1 MNNKRRNFLKKGA
14 GVLGS
19 TLILPYNEVF
29 SFIND
34 SPNETLQIGVI
45 GTGSRGQGLMKIIND
60 IANIN
65 VVAIC
70 DTLNFRLNAASEIAP
85 KAKKYNDHRN
95 LLLNKDLDAVI
106 ISTPLNTHASIAED
120 AIAADVHIYCEKT
133 MVKGDEETLKLHETL
148 KRNAKIIFQT
158 GHQYH
163 SSRLYSHIV
172 DLINSGEIGLVSAVR
187 AQYNRNADW
196 RRSVPEPKYERQ
208 INWRMYREYS
218 YGLTAELSSHQ
229 IDFCNWFIGSNPL
242 KVVGFGDVSYWKDGR
257 ETYDNTH
264 LIYSYRNG
272 IKASFTCL
280 TSNAKDN
287 YKINVLGD
295 KGSIIIDH
303 YSAWQY
309 PEGKYEKKMGDVDG
323 VSGATASWVEGKGI
337 PIDYQHKEPSRQ
349 ALEDFRSSIIDNKEP
364 LSNFKTGAE
373 VSFAVD
379 MGIRAMDTNKV
390 IEWENK
396 YNI

>member
-1 MNNKRRNFLKKGA
+1 MNNKRRNFLKSGA

-45 GTGSRGQGLMKIIND
+45 GTGSRGQGLMRIIKNID
-60 IANIN
+60 NIN

-70 DTLNFRLNAASEIAP
+70 DTLGFRLNVASEIAP
-85 KAKKYNDHRN
+85 KAKKYIDHRN
-95 LLLNKDLDAVI
+95 LLLNKDVDAVI
-106 ISTPLNTHASIAED
+106 ISTPLNTHASIAAD
-120 AIAADVHIYCEKT
+120 AIAANVHVYCEKT
-133 MVKGDEETLKLHETL
+133 MVKGDEETLELYETL
-148 KRNAKIIFQT
+148 KSNSKIIFQT

-172 DLINSGEIGLVSAVR
+172 DLIKSGDIGVVSAVD
-187 AQYNRNADW
+187 AQWNRNGNW
-196 RRSVPEPKYERQ
+196 RRHVPEPKYERQ

-229 IDFCNWFIGSNPL
+229 IDFCNWFTGSKPL
-242 KVVGFGDVSYWKDGR
+242 KVTGFGDISYWKDGR

-264 LIYSYRNG
+264 LIYSYPNG

-280 TSNAKDN
+280 TSNAKDD
-287 YKINVLGD
+287 YKIKVLGD
-295 KGSIIIDH
+295 KGSIMID
-303 YSAWQY
+303 YQNAWRY

-349 ALEDFRSSIIDNKEP
+349 ALEDFRSNIVNNKEP
-364 LSNFKTGAE
+364 LSNFKSGAD